1 MAIWLDRVETKTVRD
16 YSFHVLASQSLIN
29 ICIYVSVFVSI
40 LVTIH
45 TMSLFGLGS
54 RYFFPFPLVGH
65 LILNPLVFI
74 SHSHFQS
81 LLLLRLSL
89 NVLMLCVMASDE
101 LMINEMNGSFL
112 SPLLKLDTLG
122 IANHLFVF
130 IYVLLLNLGFDLS
143 FFSFCWNWLALT
155 EETRRHSGPRRMLLQ
170 EVRLVASLVLS
181 SCYYASSQR
190 NGWM

>member
-1 MAIWLDRVETKTVRD
+1 M
-16 YSFHVLASQSLIN
+16 Y
-29 ICIYVSVFVSI
+29 ICICLCFYTCNNHLNFFPLPCI
-40 LVTIH
+40 LYCVVGKQIH

-81 LLLLRLSL
+81 LLLLRLTL
-89 NVLMLCVMASDE
+89 NVLMFCVMASDE

-112 SPLLKLDTLG
+112 SPLLKLDILG

-143 FFSFCWNWLALT
+143 LFSFCWNRLTLT
-155 EETRRHSGPRRMLLQ
+155 EETRRHFGPRRMLLQ
-170 EVRLVASLVLS
+170 EVRLVASLILS
-181 SCYYASSQR
+181 SCYYAYS
-190 NGWM
+190 